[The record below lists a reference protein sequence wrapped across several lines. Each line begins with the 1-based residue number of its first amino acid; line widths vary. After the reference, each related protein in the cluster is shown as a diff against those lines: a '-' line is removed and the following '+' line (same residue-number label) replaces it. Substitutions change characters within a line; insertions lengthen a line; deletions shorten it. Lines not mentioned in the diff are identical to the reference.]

1 MSGSEDFLNQSVSY
15 ADAARQK
22 MAEHDLPP
30 TPINY
35 SVWYAYYSNSV
46 PGLKQMLDVLISN
59 KRVIT
64 EELCSELYEHY
75 FSHMD
80 DGLVIQDAG
89 MRLQHEVSRLMKWL
103 DGASDNADDFGA
115 SLKSNMGELGE
126 PEGLRNLRKIME
138 SLLTESRKAHQ
149 SNEMLKAKLEES
161 SSEINNL
168 RENLASVQKEALTDA
183 LTGIANRKQF
193 DMMLRNQAMH
203 AMEEG
208 HNLCLALVDID
219 FFKKFNDTYGH
230 QVGDKVLKLVAEMLS
245 SNIKGRDLAA
255 RYGGEEFAIL
265 LPKTELED
273 GVALCEQIR
282 ISVESKVLR
291 SKHSGED
298 YGKITIS
305 IGVGEFE
312 PGESLDQLINRAD
325 ECLYRAKDSG
335 RNRVVAGNSD

>member
-1 MSGSEDFLNQSVSY
+1 MNASEDFLHLSVSF
-15 ADAARQK
+15 AEAARRK
-22 MAEHDLPP
+22 MADFDLPP

-35 SVWYAYYSNSV
+35 SVWYAYYSDSV

-64 EELCSELYEHY
+64 EELCSELYDRY

-103 DGASDNADDFGA
+103 DDASEDADDFG
-115 SLKSNMGELGE
+115 SSIKSNIGELGE
-126 PEGLRNLRKIME
+126 PEGIRDLRKIME
-138 SLLTESRKAHQ
+138 SLLSESRKAHQ
-149 SNEMLKAKLEES
+149 SNEKLKAKLEES

-193 DMMLRNQAMH
+193 DMMLRNEAMH
-203 AMEEG
+203 AMEDG
-208 HNLCLALVDID
+208 SQLSLALVDID
-219 FFKKFNDTYGH
+219 YFKKFNDTYGH
-230 QVGDKVLKLVAEMLS
+230 QVGDKVLKLVAQMLS
-245 SNIKGRDLAA
+245 RNIKGRDLAA
-255 RYGGEEFAIL
+255 RYGGEEFALL

-273 GVALCEQIR
+273 GAALCEQIR
-282 ISVESKVLR
+282 SSVESKVLR
-291 SKHSGED
+291 NKQSGED

-305 IGVGEFE
+305 IGVSEFE
-312 PGESLDQLINRAD
+312 PGESLNQLIARAD
-325 ECLYRAKDSG
+325 ECLYRAKDLG
-335 RNRVVAGNSD
+335 RNQVVVKPAE